1 MQIFCVVY
9 CNHIQTAKIAIE
21 TSFSTICEWMKDS
34 GLKINEAMT
43 EVCVFLRGDT
53 ATIIISVNGINVRTR
68 TEINVLGVLFDSKL
82 QWANHVQNAITHA
95 NGTLNP
101 IKLLRKFFPKC
112 ELCRVRTI
120 LQLKSKLYQL

>member
-1 MQIFCVVY
+1 
-9 CNHIQTAKIAIE
+9 
-21 TSFSTICEWMKDS
+21 MKDS

-82 QWANHVQNAITHA
+82 KWGPQVQRTLQKAHKALNAIRLIRIRNYTII
-95 NGTLNP
+95 P
-101 IKLLRKFFPKC
+101 KFG
-112 ELCRVRTI
+112 I
-120 LQLKSKLYQL
+120 SQH